1 MMKNEVFPN
10 GCAVLS
16 FDDLD
21 YNKINEDSLKKDLID
36 WCKADRVKWLREP
49 LNALYN
55 DLYVPTRKMRFES
68 LPSEVRNEY
77 IEKNKVFGISMDMI
91 KSNAMIRQAIARVK
105 MYGTPE
111 KFIEAHGEYAF
122 NRFFVKETGAKLDT
136 RWETI
141 IELMN
146 NGFD

>member
-1 MMKNEVFPN
+1 MEIKEVNISELP
-10 GCAVLS
+10 
-16 FDDLD
+16 
-21 YNKINEDSLKKDLID
+21 EETID
-36 WCKADRVKWLREP
+36 
-49 LNALYN
+49 
-55 DLYVPTRKMRFES
+55 
-68 LPSEVRNEY
+68 
-77 IEKNKVFGISMDMI
+77 G
-91 KSNAMIRQAIARVK
+91 VK

-111 KFIEAHGEYAF
+111 KFIEVNGEYAF